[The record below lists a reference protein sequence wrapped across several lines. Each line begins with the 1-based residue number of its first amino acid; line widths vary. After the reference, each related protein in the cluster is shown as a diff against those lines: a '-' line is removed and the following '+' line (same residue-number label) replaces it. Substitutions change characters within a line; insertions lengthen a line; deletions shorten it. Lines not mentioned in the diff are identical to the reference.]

1 MQATAQPPR
10 ADAGL
15 PPLHAPVPRHDIYA
29 LIHKALRAAM
39 SDALVAM
46 GRLDAADTREVS
58 EAVVARPRAA
68 RLLPGAPRDGECLR
82 APGDG
87 GAPPGLVA
95 ARIADDHVRAR
106 GRHRRAATPRR
117 ECSPARRRRRASAAA
132 AELYRDLA
140 VFVGENL
147 VHMQQEETLHNAVL
161 WETHTDA
168 ELVAIENA
176 IKAHVPPAEMPRV
189 LRWML
194 PAATPAQRAQMLK
207 GLRAQAPAAVF
218 DERSGL
224 ARAHLDPAGVRK
236 LDVALAA

>member
-58 EAVVARPRAA
+58 EAVVRVRELLDFCQEHLEMENAFVHPAMEARR
-68 RLLPGAPRDGECLR
+68 PGSSQAIG
-82 APGDG
+82 
-87 GAPPGLVA
+87 
-95 ARIADDHVRAR
+95 DDHVHHAAAIAALRRHVEHLARATAPTR
-106 GRHRRAATPRR
+106 ERAA
-117 ECSPARRRRRASAAA
+117 AD
-132 AELYRDLA
+132 LYRDLA

-176 IKAHVPPAEMPRV
+176 IKAHVPQAKMPRV

-218 DERSGL
+218 DNVL
-224 ARAHLDPAGVRK
+224 AIARAHLDPAGVRK